1 MTLDRLV
8 HIVRLRLR
16 SLFAGASADRELD
29 EELRYHVER
38 LVDEHIARGVSPHE
52 ARMLALRAIGG
63 VEQRKEEMRD
73 ARGVSLLEHVV
84 QDVRLALRQLRKQPA
99 FAATAILSLALGIG
113 ANTAIF
119 QLLNALSLRPLP
131 VPAPHELVELRLTGE
146 GRDGSH
152 NGRNR
157 QVSLP
162 QYQAFAERQDVFASL
177 FAFGDTRY
185 NLSPTG
191 EVRHVDGVWVSGNA
205 FETLGVRP
213 LLGRLIA
220 PQDDQPGC
228 QAAPVA
234 VISYA
239 LWQGEF
245 GGRSD
250 IIGRKLPS
258 TGIGATII
266 GVTPRE
272 FFGIEV
278 GRQFAVALPICASG
292 LGRRDHWWLAAV
304 GRLKPGATTGQAQA
318 RLQQLMPAIQQTT
331 MPDYRPELADA
342 YLKMGV
348 EVVDASSGL
357 SPLRRSYQRPLWI
370 LLAISAL
377 VLLIAA
383 INLANLLLA
392 RAIAR
397 RDEFAV
403 RLALG
408 GSPVRVLQQVLTES
422 LVIAALG
429 SVAAM
434 GVAMAAARS
443 IPPLISTPV
452 DRIHLDVSPDWRL
465 FGFTAAAAIVT
476 ALIVGSGPAL
486 RATRASLRVGTRGA
500 SANDG
505 LGLRRALVAMQ
516 IAVTLVLLFGGLLFV
531 RTFQN
536 LSAVDV
542 GVHGRGVV
550 APVVFFNAR
559 IYPEER
565 RRQAY
570 RALDE
575 RIFNLA
581 GVHSAAAAYTTP
593 MGGSSWDPDIETDR
607 QLKGSSNANRVGPRY
622 FETLGTPFVAGRD
635 FTDADRPGSP
645 LVAIVNRSFA
655 ARFFDGD
662 AIGRRFRILADG
674 GGPGREY
681 AIVGVVA
688 DQKYQDLREANS
700 LIFFTA
706 LAQHPSLETTRRYVI
721 RSAGTSRDTIAA
733 VGAAVTAFDPGL
745 AVRYD
750 VLDTQIRDG
759 MLQERLMARLSALF
773 SGVALVLAVVGLY
786 GVVSYSV
793 ASRRG
798 EIGVRMALGATRSR
812 VVRMILAD
820 TSRMVCAGIVAGSL
834 VALLAGRAV
843 GAMLF
848 GLQPNDP
855 ATLSI
860 AIGALVLTALLAALW
875 PAQRATGIDSV
886 AALREQ

>member
-1 MTLDRLV
+1 MTFDRLR
-8 HIVRLRLR
+8 HIIRLRLR
-16 SLFAGASADRELD
+16 SLFAGAAADRELD
-29 EELRYHVER
+29 EELRDHVER
-38 LVDEHIARGVSPHE
+38 QTEANIATGMAPDL
-52 ARMLALRAIGG
+52 ARTAALRAMAG
-63 VEQRKEEMRD
+63 VEQRKEECRD
-73 ARGVSLLEHVV
+73 RRGVSLLENLAR
-84 QDVRLALRQLRKQPA
+84 DIRLAFRQLRKHPG
-99 FAATAILSLALGIG
+99 FTATAIVSLALGIG

-131 VPAPHELVELRLTGE
+131 VHAPHELVELRLTGD

-162 QYQAFAERQDVFASL
+162 QYQAFAERQDVFTSL

-191 EVRHVDGVWVSGNA
+191 EVRAVDAVWVSGNA
-205 FETLGVRP
+205 FETLGVRAR
-213 LLGRLIA
+213 LGRLIA

-239 LWQGEF
+239 LWQSEF

-250 IIGRKLPS
+250 ILGRTLPS
-258 TGIGATII
+258 AGIGATII

-304 GRLKPGATTGQAQA
+304 GRLTLGVTLDQAQA
-318 RLQQLMPAIQQTT
+318 RLQQLMPSIQQTT
-331 MPDYRPELADA
+331 MPDYRRELADE

-348 EVVDASSGL
+348 EVVEASSGL

-370 LLAISAL
+370 LLGISAL

-383 INLANLLLA
+383 VNLANLLLA
-392 RAIAR
+392 RATAR

-408 GSPVRVLQQVLTES
+408 GSPARVWQQVLTES

-429 SVAAM
+429 AVAAIA
-434 GVAMAAARS
+434 VAMAAARS
-443 IPPLISTPV
+443 IPPLISTQV
-452 DRIHLDVSPDWRL
+452 DRIHLDVAPDWRL
-465 FGFTAAAAIVT
+465 FAFTAAAAIVT
-476 ALIVGSGPAL
+476 ALIFGSAPAL
-486 RATRASLRVGTRGA
+486 RATRASLRAGARGA
-500 SANDG
+500 SVNDG
-505 LGLRRALVAMQ
+505 LGLRRALVVLQ
-516 IAVTLVLLFGGLLFV
+516 IAVTLVLLFGGLLFL
-531 RTFQN
+531 RTLQN

-542 GVHGRGVV
+542 GVHQRGVV
-550 APVVFFNAR
+550 APVVFFNDR
-559 IYPEER
+559 IYSEER

-570 RALDE
+570 RVLDE
-575 RIFNLA
+575 RILNLP
-581 GVHSAAAAYTTP
+581 GVQSAATAYTTP

-622 FETLGTPFVAGRD
+622 FETLGTPLVAGRD

-645 LVAIVNRSFA
+645 LVAIVNQSFA
-655 ARFFDGD
+655 AQFFDGD
-662 AIGRRFRILADG
+662 ALGRRFRIPADG
-674 GGPGREY
+674 GGPGLEY
-681 AIVGVVA
+681 SVVGVVA
-688 DQKYQDLREANS
+688 DQKYQDLREANTR
-700 LIFFTA
+700 IFFTA
-706 LAQHPSLETTRRYVI
+706 LAQHPSLERTRRYVI
-721 RSAGTSRDTIAA
+721 RSAGTPRDTIAA

-750 VLDTQIRDG
+750 VLDTQIREG

-773 SGVALVLAVVGLY
+773 GGVALVLAVVGLY

-798 EIGVRMALGATRSR
+798 EIGVRMALGASRWR
-812 VVRMILAD
+812 VVRMILGD
-820 TSRMVCAGIVAGSL
+820 TSRMVCAGIVAGTL

-843 GAMLF
+843 GSLLF
-848 GLQPNDP
+848 GLQPHDP
-855 ATLSI
+855 MTLSI
-860 AIGALVLTALLAALW
+860 AIGALAVTALLAALL
-875 PAQRATGIDSV
+875 PAKRATGIDAV
-886 AALREQ
+886 TALREQ